1 MQIGSSF
8 NFTNTTVRP
17 GVQIPANRHLT
28 HQQAESHTS
37 NPQPET
43 VVDVTEL
50 IQVAEQGSK
59 ERARFYTM
67 DRDIPL
73 KGQEALSTYLTNS
86 QFTLQSESTQLVGVD
101 IYI

>member
-8 NFTNTTVRP
+8 NLNNTTFRP

-28 HQQAESHTS
+28 HQQPESRNN
-37 NPQPET
+37 NPQPEA
-43 VVDVTEL
+43 VADVTEL
-50 IQVAEQGSK
+50 IQFAEQGAK
-59 ERARFYTM
+59 EKARFYTM

-73 KGQEALSTYLTNS
+73 KGQEALNTYLTNA
-86 QFTLQSESTQLVGVD
+86 QFTLQSESAQLVGVD